1 MPTLLGTDS
10 DEDGSS
16 ALAAFVASL
25 ECASTSLVTLQKN
38 YNMEESPSSL
48 LSHLIVSPAKSYSF
62 VMVILFEAGAGVG
75 VELTFVLCYNTIKY
89 MQKLHRNHKPFEI

>member
-38 YNMEESPSSL
+38 TTWK
-48 LSHLIVSPAKSYSF
+48 SHPVA
-62 VMVILFEAGAGVG
+62 
-75 VELTFVLCYNTIKY
+75 
-89 MQKLHRNHKPFEI
+89 